1 MSTARP
7 KHSLNPQ
14 ITNKKKHLNSMKTQ
28 KQTWFIT
35 GASKGLGLSLVK
47 QLLKAGYNVAG
58 TSRNAE
64 ELNKAVGNP
73 DDEFLP
79 IAMDI
84 QDPKSVTDAIELTVK
99 HFGHIDV
106 VVNNAGY
113 GLIGALEE
121 LNADEVADNF
131 GVNVFGSLNVIRAAM
146 PYLREQQSG
155 HIFNISSVGG
165 FVGNFPGWGIYCATK
180 FAVQGFTEALAAEVK
195 DFGVKVTVVSPG
207 YFRTEFLSSG
217 SVVTPKNAID
227 AYQAVRDSQQAHQ
240 QDINGNQPGDPEKA
254 VAAIIKISEVENPP
268 LHFFLGE
275 DAYNMAYTKMD
286 ALKSDLE
293 TWKELTTA
301 TGFDVETAEAN

>member
-1 MSTARP
+1 
-7 KHSLNPQ
+7 
-14 ITNKKKHLNSMKTQ
+14 MKTQ

-64 ELNKAVGNP
+64 ELNRAVGNP

-301 TGFDVETAEAN
+301 TGFDVQTAEAN